1 MAEVHIL
8 DHPLIQHKVSILRD
22 KNTGVKEFREVVG
35 EIAALMC
42 YEATRD
48 LPLEDV
54 TIETPIA
61 TGTFKRLSGKKLA
74 IVPILRAGLGMVDT
88 IIDLIPSAKVGH
100 IGLYRDPKLRAAR
113 QKFGVLGPYV
123 YECLLD
129 IAYGDKGYYIAYS
142 GEGREDTLWQLREY
156 TAGLENVTIETL
168 AAVVDQLAAS
178 GLFHAALY
186 ERGFL
191 TSKRIQMGYFLATVT
206 RNAVP
211 INFDIWLLTEQEM
224 REKNPSGK
232 SFVLRAFISRTENA
246 IYRTENAIYRTENA
260 IYCTENPQSRE
271 EQRTEEQRT
280 VEDSRAEQ
288 TREEKAVTADS
299 GLTTELEEK
308 LNCKFDHN
316 FCLELRRLQNKGM
329 QREVFLDTA
338 RQTAENAPR
347 NPAGYFRTLLQNCER
362 DGILTAADMQKRA
375 KPAPAQPAIG
385 PSSEQLSAF
394 DQEWYERVKRYT
406 REKAVPS

>member
-1 MAEVHIL
+1 MG
-8 DHPLIQHKVSILRD
+8 R
-22 KNTGVKEFREVVG
+22 NR
-35 EIAALMC
+35 
-42 YEATRD
+42 
-48 LPLEDV
+48 
-54 TIETPIA
+54 
-61 TGTFKRLSGKKLA
+61 
-74 IVPILRAGLGMVDT
+74 
-88 IIDLIPSAKVGH
+88 KVGLDWWPRD

-178 GLFHAALY
+178 GLSHAALY

-211 INFDIWLLTEQEM
+211 IDFDIWLLTEQEM

-232 SFVLRAFISRTENA
+232 SFVLRAFIS
-246 IYRTENAIYRTENA
+246 RTENAIYRTENA

-329 QREVFLDTA
+329 HREVFLDTA

-362 DGILTAADMQKRA
+362 DGILTAEDMQKRA

>member
-1 MAEVHIL
+1 MEKVHVL
-8 DHPLIQHKVSILRD
+8 NHPLLQHKLSILRNKD
-22 KNTGVKEFREVVG
+22 TGVKEFREIVS
-35 EIAALMC
+35 EIAALEC

-48 LPLEDV
+48 LPLEEV
-54 TIETPIA
+54 EIETPIA
-61 TGTFKRLSGKKLA
+61 TGTFKVLSGKKLA
-74 IVPILRAGLGMVDT
+74 IVPILRAGLGMVDG
-88 IIDLIPSAKVGH
+88 ILNLIPSAKVGH

-168 AAVVDQLAAS
+168 AAVVDQLVAS

-191 TSKRIQMGYFLATVT
+191 TSKRIQMGYFIATLG
-206 RNAVP
+206 RNAQQ
-211 INFDIWLLTEQEM
+211 INFDIWLLSEDEM

-232 SFVLRAFISRTENA
+232 AFILRSFISRQEKGISRQEIGISRQEST
-246 IYRTENAIYRTENA
+246 
-260 IYCTENPQSRE
+260 QSRE

-329 QREVFLDTA
+329 HREVFLDTA

-362 DGILTAADMQKRA
+362 DGILTAEDMQKRA

-394 DQEWYERVKRYT
+394 DREWYERVKRYT

>member
-1 MAEVHIL
+1 
-8 DHPLIQHKVSILRD
+8 
-22 KNTGVKEFREVVG
+22 
-35 EIAALMC
+35 
-42 YEATRD
+42 
-48 LPLEDV
+48 
-54 TIETPIA
+54 
-61 TGTFKRLSGKKLA
+61 
-74 IVPILRAGLGMVDT
+74 
-88 IIDLIPSAKVGH
+88 
-100 IGLYRDPKLRAAR
+100 
-113 QKFGVLGPYV
+113 
-123 YECLLD
+123 
-129 IAYGDKGYYIAYS
+129 
-142 GEGREDTLWQLREY
+142 
-156 TAGLENVTIETL
+156 
-168 AAVVDQLAAS
+168 
-178 GLFHAALY
+178 
-186 ERGFL
+186 
-191 TSKRIQMGYFLATVT
+191 
-206 RNAVP
+206 
-211 INFDIWLLTEQEM
+211 M

-232 SFVLRAFISRTENA
+232 SFVLRAFIS
-246 IYRTENAIYRTENA
+246 RTENAIYRTENA

-329 QREVFLDTA
+329 HREVFLDTA

-362 DGILTAADMQKRA
+362 DGILTAEDMQKRA

>member
-1 MAEVHIL
+1 MG
-8 DHPLIQHKVSILRD
+8 R
-22 KNTGVKEFREVVG
+22 NR
-35 EIAALMC
+35 
-42 YEATRD
+42 
-48 LPLEDV
+48 
-54 TIETPIA
+54 
-61 TGTFKRLSGKKLA
+61 
-74 IVPILRAGLGMVDT
+74 
-88 IIDLIPSAKVGH
+88 KVGLDWWPRD
-100 IGLYRDPKLRAAR
+100 IGLYRDLKLRAAR

-232 SFVLRAFISRTENA
+232 SFCAA
-246 IYRTENAIYRTENA
+246 CIYFPHGKCDLLYRKST
-260 IYCTENPQSRE
+260 
-271 EQRTEEQRT
+271 EQRRAENRRA
-280 VEDSRAEQ
+280 EDSRGQ
-288 TREEKAVTADS
+288 
-299 GLTTELEEK
+299 
-308 LNCKFDHN
+308 
-316 FCLELRRLQNKGM
+316 
-329 QREVFLDTA
+329 
-338 RQTAENAPR
+338 
-347 NPAGYFRTLLQNCER
+347 
-362 DGILTAADMQKRA
+362 
-375 KPAPAQPAIG
+375 
-385 PSSEQLSAF
+385 
-394 DQEWYERVKRYT
+394 
-406 REKAVPS
+406 

>member
-1 MAEVHIL
+1 
-8 DHPLIQHKVSILRD
+8 
-22 KNTGVKEFREVVG
+22 
-35 EIAALMC
+35 
-42 YEATRD
+42 
-48 LPLEDV
+48 
-54 TIETPIA
+54 
-61 TGTFKRLSGKKLA
+61 
-74 IVPILRAGLGMVDT
+74 
-88 IIDLIPSAKVGH
+88 
-100 IGLYRDPKLRAAR
+100 
-113 QKFGVLGPYV
+113 
-123 YECLLD
+123 
-129 IAYGDKGYYIAYS
+129 
-142 GEGREDTLWQLREY
+142 
-156 TAGLENVTIETL
+156 
-168 AAVVDQLAAS
+168 
-178 GLFHAALY
+178 
-186 ERGFL
+186 
-191 TSKRIQMGYFLATVT
+191 
-206 RNAVP
+206 
-211 INFDIWLLTEQEM
+211 M

-232 SFVLRAFISRTENA
+232 SFVLRAFIS
-246 IYRTENAIYRTENA
+246 RTENAIYRTENA

-288 TREEKAVTADS
+288 TREEKTVTADS

-362 DGILTAADMQKRA
+362 DGILTAEDMQKRA

-394 DQEWYERVKRYT
+394 DREWYERVKRYT

>member
-1 MAEVHIL
+1 MG
-8 DHPLIQHKVSILRD
+8 R
-22 KNTGVKEFREVVG
+22 NR
-35 EIAALMC
+35 
-42 YEATRD
+42 
-48 LPLEDV
+48 
-54 TIETPIA
+54 
-61 TGTFKRLSGKKLA
+61 
-74 IVPILRAGLGMVDT
+74 
-88 IIDLIPSAKVGH
+88 KVGLDWWPRD

-246 IYRTENAIYRTENA
+246 IYRTENAIY
-260 IYCTENPQSRE
+260 CTENPQSRE

-288 TREEKAVTADS
+288 SRPEKR
-299 GLTTELEEK
+299 K
-308 LNCKFDHN
+308 Q
-316 FCLELRRLQNKGM
+316 LRL
-329 QREVFLDTA
+329 
-338 RQTAENAPR
+338 
-347 NPAGYFRTLLQNCER
+347 
-362 DGILTAADMQKRA
+362 IL
-375 KPAPAQPAIG
+375 
-385 PSSEQLSAF
+385 
-394 DQEWYERVKRYT
+394 V
-406 REKAVPS
+406 

>member
-1 MAEVHIL
+1 MDEMVHVL
-8 DHPLIQHKVSILRD
+8 DHPLLQHKLSILRD
-22 KNTGVKEFREVVG
+22 ETTGVKDFREIVNEV
-35 EIAALMC
+35 ATLMC

-48 LPLEDV
+48 LPLQDV
-54 TIETPIA
+54 EVQTPVA
-61 TGTFKRLSGKKLA
+61 KAVTKQLAGKKLA
-74 IVPILRAGLGMVDT
+74 IVPVLRAGLGMVEGILT
-88 IIDLIPSAKVGH
+88 LIPSAKVGH

-246 IYRTENAIYRTENA
+246 IYRTENAIY
-260 IYCTENPQSRE
+260 CTENPQSRE

-375 KPAPAQPAIG
+375 KPAPSQPAIG

-394 DQEWYERVKRYT
+394 NQEWYERVKRYT

>member
-1 MAEVHIL
+1 MG
-8 DHPLIQHKVSILRD
+8 R
-22 KNTGVKEFREVVG
+22 NR
-35 EIAALMC
+35 
-42 YEATRD
+42 
-48 LPLEDV
+48 
-54 TIETPIA
+54 
-61 TGTFKRLSGKKLA
+61 
-74 IVPILRAGLGMVDT
+74 
-88 IIDLIPSAKVGH
+88 KVGLDWWPRD

-246 IYRTENAIYRTENA
+246 IYRTENAIY
-260 IYCTENPQSRE
+260 CTENPQSRE

-338 RQTAENAPR
+338 RQTLRMHRAIRQGISARCCRTASVTAFSPR
-347 NPAGYFRTLLQNCER
+347 RICRNGQNPHRRSLQSGRRANSCPRSIRNGTSGSSGTQGKRRCRHNPFQPRPCLL
-362 DGILTAADMQKRA
+362 
-375 KPAPAQPAIG
+375 
-385 PSSEQLSAF
+385 
-394 DQEWYERVKRYT
+394 
-406 REKAVPS
+406 

>member
-1 MAEVHIL
+1 MG
-8 DHPLIQHKVSILRD
+8 R
-22 KNTGVKEFREVVG
+22 NR
-35 EIAALMC
+35 
-42 YEATRD
+42 
-48 LPLEDV
+48 
-54 TIETPIA
+54 
-61 TGTFKRLSGKKLA
+61 
-74 IVPILRAGLGMVDT
+74 
-88 IIDLIPSAKVGH
+88 KVGLDWWPRD

-129 IAYGDKGYYIAYS
+129 IAYS

-168 AAVVDQLAAS
+168 AAVVDQLVAS

-232 SFVLRAFISRTENA
+232 SFVLRAFIS
-246 IYRTENAIYRTENA
+246 RTENAIYRTENA

-329 QREVFLDTA
+329 HREVFLDTA

-362 DGILTAADMQKRA
+362 DGILTAEDMQKRA

-394 DQEWYERVKRYT
+394 DREWYERVKRYT

>member
-1 MAEVHIL
+1 MRSS
-8 DHPLIQHKVSILRD
+8 SIPD
-22 KNTGVKEFREVVG
+22 F
-35 EIAALMC
+35 
-42 YEATRD
+42 
-48 LPLEDV
+48 
-54 TIETPIA
+54 
-61 TGTFKRLSGKKLA
+61 LA
-74 IVPILRAGLGMVDT
+74 RN
-88 IIDLIPSAKVGH
+88 
-100 IGLYRDPKLRAAR
+100 R
-113 QKFGVLGPYV
+113 
-123 YECLLD
+123 
-129 IAYGDKGYYIAYS
+129 
-142 GEGREDTLWQLREY
+142 
-156 TAGLENVTIETL
+156 
-168 AAVVDQLAAS
+168 
-178 GLFHAALY
+178 
-186 ERGFL
+186 
-191 TSKRIQMGYFLATVT
+191 YFLARKYTV
-206 RNAVP
+206 N
-211 INFDIWLLTEQEM
+211 
-224 REKNPSGK
+224 G
-232 SFVLRAFISRTENA
+232 
-246 IYRTENAIYRTENA
+246 IYR
-260 IYCTENPQSRE
+260 TENPQSRE

-362 DGILTAADMQKRA
+362 DGILTAEDMQKRA